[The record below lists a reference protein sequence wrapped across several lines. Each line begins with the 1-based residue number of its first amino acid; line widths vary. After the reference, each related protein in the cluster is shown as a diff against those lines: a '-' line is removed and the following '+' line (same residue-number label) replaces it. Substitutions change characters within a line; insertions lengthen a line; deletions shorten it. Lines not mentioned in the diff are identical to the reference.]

1 MTPPKK
7 TAADSTGLSWRFS
20 TNGVGCNWWK
30 QARINSPLQ
39 SLPFFQIPSPEP
51 CVSEF
56 GLHFLDENSSV
67 CKCDLTDLNHQ
78 DMDLD
83 AGARALPQRRDGNL
97 GPRKWSWG
105 KWRLMKNIEMDAS
118 KIPRLVATNF
128 GGSELNHP

>member
-1 MTPPKK
+1 M
-7 TAADSTGLSWRFS
+7 GLVAIGGNRPASVHHS
-20 TNGVGCNWWK
+20 
-30 QARINSPLQ
+30 SL
-39 SLPFFQIPSPEP
+39 LPFFQIPSPEP

-83 AGARALPQRRDGNL
+83 AGARALPQRRDGNR

-105 KWRLMKNIEMDAS
+105 KWRPMKNIEMDAS